1 MARSQSGTRDR
12 ILRAAED
19 VVIRDGVSK
28 LTLEAAALEAGVS
41 KGGVLYHFPSRGA
54 LVSAMVDRFVV
65 SFDDDLAAFGGL
77 GGKPGDFTRAYLRAT
92 LEPSSSAGA
101 GAPEEEMT
109 ELELRDRRLGGA
121 LLAGMASDPELLAPL
136 RDRFAAWQ
144 AALEADGLPPA
155 VATLVRLCADGLW
168 LADLLELAPVRGELR
183 ADVGRELAA
192 LIEASAPA
200 LAAARPS
207 RGAREAQP

>member
-1 MARSQSGTRDR
+1 MARSETGTRER

-19 VVIRDGVSK
+19 IVIRDGVSK
-28 LTLEAAALEAGVS
+28 LTLESAAQEAGVS
-41 KGGVLYHFPSRGA
+41 KGGILYHFPSRGA

-65 SFDDDLAAFGGL
+65 SFDDDLAAYGGL
-77 GGKPGDFTRAYLRAT
+77 GGGPGDFTRAYLRAT
-92 LEPSSSAGA
+92 LEPISSPG
-101 GAPEEEMT
+101 GGGPEEEMT

-121 LLAGMASDPELLAPL
+121 LVAGVASDPELLAPL

-155 VATLVRLCADGLW
+155 VATLARLCADGLW

-183 ADVGRELAA
+183 AEVGRELSAM
-192 LIEASAPA
+192 LEARAPA
-200 LAAARPS
+200 LAPAKPA
-207 RGAREAQP
+207 GAEMEAQP